1 MSAFL
6 VNQHIERCLEYNNR
20 DELERLLELYMDPDS
35 NVNNILLDILES
47 RIYFN
52 AVMFSNLDTIKTFF
66 RFLRAISK
74 SECYR
79 DSVSKT
85 LDRYGYDLLKVAV
98 TDRTYDVVTYL
109 IDDVGLT
116 PYLEEVMVNPYWLH
130 SSDMRIT
137 AKFLESISREY
148 EKVNTLFTFDDL
160 PLFFKEYLVEYIH
173 LWFTLSEKDCGNL
186 FSPEIIRY
194 LYGKLQRDFLIGVL
208 KYSTIETVRKV
219 FKEIH
224 ISEKEGCTLL
234 MECIEECHLKVAIYM
249 LDQYGMQ
256 SESSADVLLEQSL
269 LNTDMRVTAVI
280 YEYFKNHCTYA
291 QNLQI
296 TDYEN
301 FNIYKYLS
309 LDKVHFEKLRSADV
323 IENIASKYPLI
334 YYQIA
339 RYSNIEILKTVMQ
352 ILTTLYGRKTLL
364 KNLSRCRDESDDGE
378 DFLTTIL
385 RYQVN
390 VSAELL
396 EEIITEY
403 NLDVNALSDN
413 SKCFALTYALQNN
426 NILLSLVLLKRMD
439 IEKFKYSKLQKLKEI
454 ISNGLVHRLEKI
466 DLREKSIR
474 IEWQNALSTKIPELT
489 QDVLLSKIFL
499 GEIQRQKNTSYTK
512 RRCQQIMRHIATQL
526 YMRWK
531 CKLNLP
537 VTDVQIMSVFSPN
550 EFPSLF
556 IVYTPY
562 VINGNAIKNDFE
574 ETEFKDM
581 VTTIYNP
588 THVNHICRNGEIKYE
603 QNGSIT
609 KEYETRSRR
618 YSRKLKETVWPKLF
632 DSTTRDYDLLD
643 EFSKL
648 HFKQLL
654 NLLDTHDKYTEH
666 QNSKYM
672 LNKFEYKKRT
682 IYLLPPSTD
691 TSPSERHA
699 EEYLCDVADNIILQ
713 SKRRTNA
720 LSADTQLASY
730 IFGKTRPCMGCCG
743 RMASSKI
750 DYYNK
755 HCGYLCTH
763 GIEDQ
768 TQEAARNTLGLLL
781 TEQPHVSYGEELNGY
796 DTASDSESD
805 PTESSWTEQPNV
817 SYSEKLNGYDTAE
830 DSETDP
836 TERSLTEQ
844 PNGTYGEELNG
855 YDTAEVS
862 ETDPTERSLTEQPNV
877 SYGEELNGYD
887 TAEDSETDPT
897 ERSLTEQPNVS
908 YGVELNGYDS
918 DSDSESDPA
927 KSSFTEQSHVSYW
940 TKLNGYD
947 TTSDSESDPAEIAY
961 TDKSYTDESSYTE
974 EGYMLI

>member
-20 DELERLLELYMDPDS
+20 EELERLLELYMDPDS

-160 PLFFKEYLVEYIH
+160 PLFFKEYLVENIH
-173 LWFTLSEKDCGNL
+173 LWFTLSAKDCGNL
-186 FSPEIIRY
+186 FNPEIIRY
-194 LYGKLQRDFLIGVL
+194 LYGKLQIDFLIGVL
-208 KYSTIETVRKV
+208 KYSTIEIVRKV

-224 ISEKEGCTLL
+224 ISEKEGCDLL
-234 MECIEECHLKVAIYM
+234 QECIEECHIKVANYM

-269 LNTDMRVTAVI
+269 LNPDMRVTAVI

-296 TDYEN
+296 TDYDN
-301 FNIYKYLS
+301 FNIYKYLG
-309 LDKVHFEKLRSADV
+309 LDKDHFEKLRSADV

-334 YYQIA
+334 YYKIA
-339 RYSNIEILKTVMQ
+339 RYSNIEILKTIMH
-352 ILTTLYGRKTLL
+352 ILTTHLGRKTLL
-364 KNLSRCRDESDDGE
+364 KNLSRCRDDSNDGE

-390 VSAELL
+390 ISAELL

-474 IEWQNALSTKIPELT
+474 IEWQNALSTKVPELT
-489 QDVLLSKIFL
+489 QDVLLSNIFL

-526 YMRWK
+526 YLRWK

-556 IVYTPY
+556 IAYAPY
-562 VINGNAIKNDFE
+562 LINGNAIINDFE
-574 ETEFKDM
+574 EAEFKEM
-581 VTTIYNP
+581 ITTIYNP
-588 THVNHICRNGEIKYE
+588 THVNHIGRNGELNYE

-609 KEYETRSRR
+609 MEDETRSRR

-632 DSTTRDYDLLD
+632 DSTTRDYDLID
-643 EFSKL
+643 ECSKL

-654 NLLDTHDKYTEH
+654 NLLDTHDKCTEY

-691 TSPSERHA
+691 TSLSERHA

-713 SKRRTNA
+713 AKLRTNA
-720 LSADTQLASY
+720 LLSADIQMPVSY

-796 DTASDSESD
+796 DTASDSEAD
-805 PTESSWTEQPNV
+805 PTESSWTEQPHV
-817 SYSEKLNGYDTAE
+817 SYGEKLNGYDTAE

-836 TERSLTEQ
+836 TERSLKEQ
-844 PNGTYGEELNG
+844 PNVSYGEELNG
-855 YDTAEVS
+855 YDAAEVS

-877 SYGEELNGYD
+877 SY
-887 TAEDSETDPT
+887 S
-897 ERSLTEQPNVS
+897 
-908 YGVELNGYDS
+908 VELNGYDS
-918 DSDSESDPA
+918 DSDSETDPA
-927 KSSFTEQSHVSYW
+927 ESSFTEQSQVSYW
-940 TKLNGYD
+940 KKLNGCD

-961 TDKSYTDESSYTE
+961 SEKSYTDESSYTE